1 MGKLAKAVLLLIIIG
16 VALWYFLQQ
25 PESEPYKLTSSIT
38 VSYPNTVVA
47 DEYFKVNATLSY
59 TVPSNVPSE
68 IMKYIQQYG
77 DSYIIGD
84 KELKLEKSTG
94 EIVRTSI
101 TNSYGAAS
109 FYVRLNSTS
118 TLKVVFE
125 GSSLLKKCEST
136 QFTISVSENPT
147 VQIVLS
153 SNMLDSYVGESSTMT
168 VTLNS
173 IGGYQGD
180 VSLEV
185 LNVPSGVTVNIVPQT
200 LTVSASTQCNVT
212 FQVSNSAVTGTYTL
226 TLNVKDS
233 TGSIISSS
241 TFTLNIKQYELLS
254 ASISVSK
261 TAIELGESVTIY
273 SSATGGK
280 TPYTFS
286 HYINDT
292 YYTNVQNYNYT
303 PQLIGIYLFRVQVID
318 AKGTTANSQT
328 VTVKVAKFDALIY
341 IYNMSSILDFNGD
354 GVICDDADYQ
364 EFLKHYPSK
373 RGDSNYDS
381 KYDINE
387 DGYINVKD
395 MTILGSNA
403 GSVFFTVYIDNEELY
418 SGILKRETIYVGKY
432 ISGVHT
438 ISVSVV
444 TGESGSKTL
453 ELVSGSNYVCLVLNN
468 PWKTRG
474 LKLLFLTGNFV
485 VDALRVLSLVIV
497 VICTILLVILLKR
510 KE

>member
-1 MGKLAKAVLLLIIIG
+1 MGRLAKAVLLLIIIG

-47 DEYFKVNATLSY
+47 DEYFKVNATLNY
-59 TVPSNVPSE
+59 TVPSSVPSE

-94 EIVRTSI
+94 EIVRTSM
-101 TNSYGAAS
+101 TNSYGVAS

-125 GSSLLKKCEST
+125 GSSLLKKCESM
-136 QFTISVSENPT
+136 QFTISVAESPT

-153 SNMLDSYVGESSTMT
+153 SNMLDSYVGESSTLT

-200 LTVSASTQCNVT
+200 LTVSTSTQCNIT
-212 FQVSNSAVTGTYTL
+212 FQVSSSTVAGTYTL

-233 TGSIISSS
+233 AGNVISQT
-241 TFTLNIKQYELLS
+241 TFTLNVKTYEQLS
-254 ASISVSK
+254 AYISASQTIVEVG
-261 TAIELGESVTIY
+261 TTITIY
-273 SSATGGK
+273 GSAVGGK
-280 TPYTFS
+280 SPYTFQ

-292 YYTNVQNYNYT
+292 YYTNQQNYQYT
-303 PQLIGIYLFRVQVID
+303 PSIEGLYLFYVQAID
-318 AKGTTANSQT
+318 SLGNTAKSQT
-328 VTVKVAKFDALIY
+328 LTVKVTKAFDSYIY
-341 IYNMSSILDFNGD
+341 VYNMSSRLDFNGNGTID
-354 GVICDDADYQ
+354 TA
-364 EFLKHYPSK
+364 
-373 RGDSNYDS
+373 
-381 KYDINE
+381 DINE
-387 DGYINVKD
+387 IIQHFYQTDTKYDVNEDGTINNRD
-395 MTILGSNA
+395 LGIVTNNV
-403 GSVFFTVYIDNEELY
+403 GTVFFTVYIDDAQFY
-418 SGILKRETIYVGKY
+418 SGILKNETIYIGKY
-432 ISGVHT
+432 LSGTHKIS
-438 ISVSVV
+438 ISLV
-444 TGESGSKTL
+444 TGEKAESTL
-453 ELVSGSNYVCLVLNN
+453 DFVLGNNYICLSLSN
-468 PWKTRG
+468 PWSVKNQSLR
-474 LKLLFLTGNFV
+474 LLFLTGNFV
-485 VDALRVLSLVIV
+485 VDMLRVSSLVVI
-497 VICTILLVILLKR
+497 VICVILLVLILKR